1 MIENTE
7 SVETNTSE
15 GVVEANTSEPVV
27 ETKTSEEVT
36 KTDETAEK
44 TSKNSLINPKVE
56 DKPTEDSKS
65 EDSGVP
71 DEYIFDFSKVEGL
84 EDVKI
89 DADDPAMEF
98 MKPAFQDLGLTQ
110 EKANK
115 LVEAYSKYVKSFTE
129 TADEI
134 KSNLGKDAD
143 TMINQLQNFSD
154 KLSSQDDRELFASLC
169 DSTENVKFFHRYF
182 VGKAPA
188 FAGAEANVTGVSDNK
203 ENALQEALKFREDN
217 LDKFEKNLSIQ
228 EQYNKLLKKAEN
240 NN

>member
-44 TSKNSLINPKVE
+44 TSENSLINPKVE

-71 DEYIFDFSKVEGL
+71 DKYIFDFSKVEGL

-89 DADDPAMEF
+89 DADDPAMQF

-115 LVEAYSKYVKSFTE
+115 FFTNIINHFLNIFLYS
-129 TADEI
+129 
-134 KSNLGKDAD
+134 
-143 TMINQLQNFSD
+143 
-154 KLSSQDDRELFASLC
+154 LFRSVCFDLLLL
-169 DSTENVKFFHRYF
+169 DS
-182 VGKAPA
+182 
-188 FAGAEANVTGVSDNK
+188 
-203 ENALQEALKFREDN
+203 
-217 LDKFEKNLSIQ
+217 
-228 EQYNKLLKKAEN
+228 
-240 NN
+240 